1 MPKRVVKYNP
11 AFLTPAE
18 LVESFV
24 VRHDELELIVQILR
38 ENDTQSNQH
47 VLVIGPRGIGKTMLV
62 LRVALEVRRDEHLRD
77 RWYPL
82 VFAEESY
89 QVQTPGEFWLEAL
102 FHLRRQTG
110 DDRWKR
116 AHDEL
121 VQERDEE
128 RLCQRALSQLV
139 DFADSQGKRILL
151 VVENFNMLLGDQ
163 ISSDDAWVLRHTLQ
177 NESRIMLLATATT
190 RFEEVENAGKAM
202 FDLFKLHELPPL
214 DEAGCRAIWAR
225 TTGQE
230 HDDDRIR
237 PIQILTGGNPRLLTI
252 ISAFAAR
259 LSFEKLMT
267 DLIQLVDDH
276 TEYFKSHLDNLAPVE
291 RKVYLAL
298 AEIWDPATARE
309 VAQAARLDVSKT
321 SSLLGRLTDRDAVA
335 VYGQQGR
342 TKSYQVAERMYN
354 IYYLM
359 RRRGAPSKRVK
370 GLVDFMVAFYGP
382 EQLVSL
388 AQSIAK
394 EACQLEPESRQ
405 DHYQTYAGLMEH
417 PSTRPLRDKFLEQT
431 PREFFLS
438 PDVPGPLRQ
447 FYQQRQAAAVG
458 GESDLPK
465 TRAERLGLLE
475 KARKN
480 VFSASVTWEEWD
492 RQRFWHVLGG
502 LPSFTPEEKVEITAD
517 LDDYTESQL
526 KALAEVLEN
535 GSREWE
541 EIVASGDVA
550 AQLYDA
556 VRNGY
561 MLGPDDV
568 EGAEAAAANID
579 APEVTAV
586 ALAFRFAR
594 EPSVARSEALRA
606 ILPSSPSPFLWCW
619 WADGASKMGHEYY
632 EEAEAA
638 YRKAIELKADYPFAW
653 GQLGRLL
660 HVRLGRYEEADAAY
674 RKVIELKADSAWPW
688 AQLGKLLH
696 DHLERYEEAETAYKK
711 VVELKPDDA
720 WAWARRFI
728 LRLEKLGG
736 PEEAFKLA
744 EECLA
749 TLPGNPGVLNV
760 FAWELYSHGQRAFLP
775 QAEAWARK
783 AVAMAP
789 ENGYCPG
796 TLASILCAVGKEAEA
811 LEHAR
816 AYLEDTAAVQRTV
829 DDAINL
835 FVDLAAG
842 GRGSEALE
850 LLRKSPSA
858 ELLEPL
864 VVGLELLVG
873 EEPRAATEIME
884 VAGDVLER
892 IQHRRDELLA
902 LRKGSD
908 ASSNE

>member
-1 MPKRVVKYNP
+1 MAKRVVKYNP
-11 AFLTPAE
+11 AFLTSTE

-24 VRHDELELIVQILR
+24 VRHDDLELIVQILR
-38 ENDTQSNQH
+38 ENDTPSNQH

-116 AHDEL
+116 AHEEL
-121 VQERDEE
+121 VNERDEE
-128 RLCQRALSQLV
+128 RLRQRALSQLV

-151 VVENFNMLLGDQ
+151 VVENLNMLLGDQ
-163 ISSDDAWVLRHTLQ
+163 ISSDDAWTLRHTLQ

-190 RFEEVENAGKAM
+190 RFEEVENADKAM
-202 FDLFKLHELPPL
+202 FDLFRLHELPPL

-291 RKVYLAL
+291 RKVYLTL

-309 VAQAARLDVSKT
+309 VARAARLDVSKT
-321 SSLLGRLTDRDAVA
+321 SSLLGRLTDRGAVA

-354 IYYLM
+354 IYHLM

-388 AQSIAK
+388 ARSIAR
-394 EACQLEPESRQ
+394 EACELGPESRQ

-417 PSTRPLRDKFLEQT
+417 PSTGPLRGKFIDQT
-431 PREFFLS
+431 PCDFFLS
-438 PDVPGPLRQ
+438 PDTPNSLKQV
-447 FYQQRQAAAVG
+447 YQQRQAAAVA
-458 GESDLPK
+458 GESDLLE
-465 TRAERLGLLE
+465 TRAERLEFLE
-475 KARKN
+475 KARTN
-480 VFSASVTWEEWD
+480 VFSASVAWEGWD
-492 RQRFWHVLGG
+492 RQRFWHLLGG
-502 LPSFTPEEKVEITAD
+502 SPSFTPERKVEIAAG
-517 LDDYTESQL
+517 LEGCTESQL
-526 KALAEVLEN
+526 KELAEVLEN
-535 GSREWE
+535 ELRKREE
-541 EIVASGDVA
+541 LVASGDVA

-561 MLGPDDV
+561 MLGSDDV
-568 EGAEAAAANID
+568 EGAEAAAANMD
-579 APEVTAV
+579 APQVATA
-586 ALAFRFAR
+586 ALAIRFAG

-606 ILPSSPSPFLWCW
+606 ILAASQSPFVWVC
-619 WADGASKMGHEYY
+619 WADGASEMGHEYY

-638 YRKAIELKADYPFAW
+638 YRKAIELTPDDARAW
-653 GQLGRLL
+653 SHLGQLL
-660 HVRLGRYEEADAAY
+660 HER
-674 RKVIELKADSAWPW
+674 
-688 AQLGKLLH
+688 
-696 DHLERYEEAETAYKK
+696 LERYEEAEAAYRKAI
-711 VVELKPDDA
+711 ELKPDYA
-720 WAWARRFI
+720 
-728 LRLEKLGG
+728 
-736 PEEAFKLA
+736 
-744 EECLA
+744 
-749 TLPGNPGVLNV
+749 
-760 FAWELYSHGQRAFLP
+760 
-775 QAEAWARK
+775 
-783 AVAMAP
+783 
-789 ENGYCPG
+789 
-796 TLASILCAVGKEAEA
+796 
-811 LEHAR
+811 
-816 AYLEDTAAVQRTV
+816 
-829 DDAINL
+829 
-835 FVDLAAG
+835 
-842 GRGSEALE
+842 
-850 LLRKSPSA
+850 
-858 ELLEPL
+858 
-864 VVGLELLVG
+864 
-873 EEPRAATEIME
+873 
-884 VAGDVLER
+884 
-892 IQHRRDELLA
+892 
-902 LRKGSD
+902 
-908 ASSNE
+908 